1 MWAAGRSRRAPL
13 RGRCRRRKR
22 CGSRDMPS
30 SVAAAML
37 PSVRLLCSAPPCRAA
52 CRDGREAERVLGL
65 RVSRPRP
72 PRPSL
77 PSASVSAFSARV
89 HQCNIPLCHLP
100 QCSCLP
106 VTVPLGARVSQQ
118 NIPLHHVPQ
127 HPCPSVPVSPWATS
141 FTACI
146 PQCPKSPASVPE
158 ACTPSQP
165 HAGGMHTDKPEV
177 LISKEQA
184 CSWQPLPAPTP
195 LSGLQITPQNHPRY
209 LAHGP
214 LGLLLSC
221 SCDKP
226 LLLGLDVLLG
236 LHRCS
241 PQGICHPTVPKKR
254 RSQGD
259 SLVLMML
266 EDRHGHI
273 GWKSTSWEPRQLYTC
288 MLTCRQPAGRPR
300 AVAGVSHT
308 PPASAAVRAV
318 ALCSS

>member
-1 MWAAGRSRRAPL
+1 MP
-13 RGRCRRRKR
+13 R
-22 CGSRDMPS
+22 CG
-30 SVAAAML
+30 AAAAVASGAARETC
-37 PSVRLLCSAPPCRAA
+37 PPPWPPPCCPPCACSALLCSAPPCRAA

-77 PSASVSAFSARV
+77 PSASVSASSARV
-89 HQCNIPLCHLP
+89 PHCNSPLCHLP

-146 PQCPKSPASVPE
+146 PQCPKSPASVPA

-184 CSWQPLPAPTP
+184 CSRQPLPAPTP

>member
-1 MWAAGRSRRAPL
+1 
-13 RGRCRRRKR
+13 
-22 CGSRDMPS
+22 
-30 SVAAAML
+30 ML
-37 PSVRLLCSAPPCRAA
+37 PSVRLLCSAPPRRAA
-52 CRDGREAERVLGL
+52 PPAGTAARRSACWGCVFPAHGRLGRRFPQL
-65 RVSRPRP
+65 PCP
-72 PRPSL
+72 PPAL
-77 PSASVSAFSARV
+77 ASPTVTA
-89 HQCNIPLCHLP
+89 PCHLP

-141 FTACI
+141 FTACL
-146 PQCPKSPASVPE
+146 PQCPKSPASVPA

-184 CSWQPLPAPTP
+184 CSRQPLPAPTP

>member
-1 MWAAGRSRRAPL
+1 M
-13 RGRCRRRKR
+13 
-22 CGSRDMPS
+22 
-30 SVAAAML
+30 
-37 PSVRLLCSAPPCRAA
+37 
-52 CRDGREAERVLGL
+52 LGL

-89 HQCNIPLCHLP
+89 PQCNSPLCHLP

-106 VTVPLGARVSQQ
+106 VTVPLGACVSQQ

-141 FTACI
+141 FIACI
-146 PQCPKSPASVPE
+146 PQCAKSPASVPE

-184 CSWQPLPAPTP
+184 CSRQPLPAPTP

-226 LLLGLDVLLG
+226 LPWGLMRSLGCTDAPLKGSATPL
-236 LHRCS
+236 
-241 PQGICHPTVPKKR
+241 
-254 RSQGD
+254 SQ
-259 SLVLMML
+259 
-266 EDRHGHI
+266 RN
-273 GWKSTSWEPRQLYTC
+273 
-288 MLTCRQPAGRPR
+288 
-300 AVAGVSHT
+300 
-308 PPASAAVRAV
+308 AAAREIR
-318 ALCSS
+318 LF